1 MTQDI
6 KLSDLIDIKTLQT
19 IQDQFSKMTGMAALT
34 TDENGMPVTKPS
46 NFTRFCTITRNSKT
60 GCKRC
65 IQCDSF
71 SANNALEEGDH
82 HKDVKTILKA
92 IRLPRRHKGIF
103 SPDHCKRK
111 AYRLLFRRSGTYRTS
126 GSGSIQSYCR
136 RNKHRPRRI
145 FKGCL

>member
-1 MTQDI
+1 MHMTQDI

-60 GCKRC
+60 GCRRC

-71 SANNALEEGDH
+71 SANNALEEGD
-82 HKDVKTILKA
+82 A
-92 IRLPRRHKGIF
+92 
-103 SPDHCKRK
+103 K
-111 AYRLLFRRSGTYRTS
+111 AYICHAGIKELAA
-126 GSGSIQSYCR
+126 
-136 RNKHRPRRI
+136 
-145 FKGCL
+145 